1 VLVKPGKKKMEKN
14 ILDKTSTV
22 LSSFSSRAIWVTLVF
37 FALLSALVALQ
48 AVFVSYNK
56 RIDLTPTKKFSLSPQ
71 SKKILKN
78 LDDEIFARA
87 FYENGKYFE
96 LFDHLSKFS
105 VESSSFKFEMVSLDS
120 NPKMAKEYGITRYG
134 QCILIYK
141 DRQKR
146 IQYPTE
152 SNVVSAIIE
161 LTSRSKRRLLFLE
174 GHGERRIGDDVPNG
188 LLTLANELKKENY
201 QPETAS
207 LIRGEDLRSGV
218 DLILLAGPEKD
229 LFPKELKA
237 LKDYLLGGGSL
248 LILLDPGL
256 YPELERF
263 LNSFCIQ
270 LKEDII
276 ADEKNRYTG
285 KDQFSFVIPMVKKH
299 LITEGTKTAPVFT
312 LARSISMT
320 EKGCSGVDTQ
330 LLLMSSEESLSFPI
344 KAVGKG
350 KFELKT
356 ERKNI
361 SRGPIPVAAA
371 AEIVSQGEGDKK
383 RGRLVIMGD
392 SDFINNEG
400 IYQLGNMDLILNTIG
415 WLVGREELIGTR
427 QKPFSYYYP
436 NLSPKDVRLI
446 FWPTIV
452 IMPALAFIL
461 GVVIFVRRR
470 MRN

>member
-14 ILDKTSTV
+14 ILDKTSMV
-22 LSSFSSRAIWVTLVF
+22 LLSFLSRAIWVTLVF

-78 LDDEIFARA
+78 LDGEIFARA
-87 FYENGKYFE
+87 FYEKEKYFE
-96 LFDHLSKFS
+96 LFDYLSKFS
-105 VESSSFKFEMVSLDS
+105 VESSSFKFEMVNLDS
-120 NPKMAKEYGITRYG
+120 NPKMAKEYEITRYG
-134 QCILIYK
+134 QCVLFYK

-152 SNVVSAIIE
+152 SNVVLAIIE
-161 LTSRSKRRLLFLE
+161 LTSPSKRRILFLE
-174 GHGERRIGDDVPNG
+174 GHGERRIGDEAPSG

-201 QPETAS
+201 QPETSS
-207 LIRGEDLRSGV
+207 LLRGEDLRSGV
-218 DLILLAGPEKD
+218 DVILLPGPEKD
-229 LFPKELKA
+229 LLPEELKA

-248 LILLDPGL
+248 LILLDPGP
-256 YPELERF
+256 YPEMERF

-276 ADEKNRYTG
+276 ADEKNRYIG
-285 KDQFSFVIPMVKKH
+285 KDRFSFVIPMIKKH
-299 LITEGTKTAPVFT
+299 LITEGTNTAPVFT
-312 LARSISMT
+312 LARSVSMT

-330 LLLMSSEESLSFPI
+330 ILLMSSETSLSFPY
-344 KAVGKG
+344 KVVGKG
-350 KFELKT
+350 KPQLQT

-361 SRGPIPVAAA
+361 YRGPIPVASA
-371 AEIVSQGEGDKK
+371 AEIVSQREGDKK
-383 RGRLVIMGD
+383 SGRLVVLGD
-392 SDFINNEG
+392 SDFVNNEG
-400 IYQLGNMDLILNTIG
+400 IYQLGNMDLILNTIS
-415 WLVGREELIGTR
+415 WLVRREELIGAR
-427 QKPFSYYYP
+427 QKPFSYNYP
-436 NLSPKDVRLI
+436 NLSPKDVHLI

-461 GVVIFVRRR
+461 GVVILVRRR